1 MWYHSLWYWQSGG
14 WGLKNPS
21 VWLLFSSILDNSRKN
36 EGQAL
41 LWHLLGGFTIAIIM
55 PMSQTSTYGQ
65 VRALGQAPSAPKQ
78 WKSDVH
84 VQSKTLSAQ
93 REITTDEIQESKIY
107 GECSNLKSTCV
118 CALTGSVPR
127 KMAKGQQRVSAS
139 TGNQTRA
146 GQVNS
151 IHLDHLTMGLCQ
163 SSERNGK

>member
-84 VQSKTLSAQ
+84 VQSKTLSAW
-93 REITTDEIQESKIY
+93 DY
-107 GECSNLKSTCV
+107 HWWN
-118 CALTGSVPR
+118 PR
-127 KMAKGQQRVSAS
+127 KQNLWRVQQFKKHLCLCTDGLSATQNAKGQQRVSAS

-146 GQVNS
+146 GQGNS
-151 IHLDHLTMGLCQ
+151 THLDHLTMGLCQ

>member
-1 MWYHSLWYWQSGG
+1 
-14 WGLKNPS
+14 
-21 VWLLFSSILDNSRKN
+21 
-36 EGQAL
+36 
-41 LWHLLGGFTIAIIM
+41 
-55 PMSQTSTYGQ
+55 MSQTSTYGQ

-127 KMAKGQQRVSAS
+127 KMPRVSREFQHPQGIKPEQAK
-139 TGNQTRA
+139 
-146 GQVNS
+146 S
-151 IHLDHLTMGLCQ
+151 IPFTLTT
-163 SSERNGK
+163 